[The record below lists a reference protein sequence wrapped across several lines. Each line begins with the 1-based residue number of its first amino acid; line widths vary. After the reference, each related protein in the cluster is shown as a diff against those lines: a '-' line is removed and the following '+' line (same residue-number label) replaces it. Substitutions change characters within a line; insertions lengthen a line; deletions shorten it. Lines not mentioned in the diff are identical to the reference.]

1 MAGFIDEFLKSY
13 GPEVTK
19 QMSSNFNVPQGT
31 VQKLIPQ
38 LAPLILAGLK
48 RQKDTRGGDERV
60 DHILNKYGDAS
71 VLNNIRDLVSTKAHT
86 ETVDP
91 NLGGLLGDAGGIQA
105 AQALAK
111 SLNIDASTIMK
122 MIPALAPLVL
132 GALKNK
138 RDTGGSGISGVGALL
153 DADVDGSILDD
164 VAGFLMKGGAGTS
177 QSKGGGILGSLLG
190 GLTRRR

>member
-19 QMSSNFNVPQGT
+19 QMSSNFNVDQGT

-48 RQKDTRGGDERV
+48 KQKDTRGGDERV

-71 VLNNIRDLVSTKAHT
+71 ALDNIKDLISNKARVQD
-86 ETVDP
+86 VDP

-105 AQALAK
+105 AKALAGK
-111 SLNIDASTIMK
+111 MNIDASTIMK
-122 MIPALAPLVL
+122 MIPALSPLIL
-132 GALKNK
+132 GALTKK
-138 RDTGGSGISGVGALL
+138 RDTGGRGISGVGALL
-153 DADVDGSILDD
+153 DADGDGSILDD
-164 VAGFLMKGGAGTS
+164 VAGFLMKGGAS
-177 QSKGGGILGSLLG
+177 RRQSKNILGSLLG
-190 GLTRRR
+190 GLNRRR

>member
-13 GPEVTK
+13 GPEVTR
-19 QMSSNFNVPQGT
+19 QMSSNFNVDQGT

-38 LAPLILAGLK
+38 LAPLIIAGLK

-71 VLNNIRDLVSTKAHT
+71 VLNNIKDLISNKAHA
-86 ETVDP
+86 EQVDP
-91 NLGGLLGDAGGIQA
+91 NLGGLLGDAGGMQA

-111 SLNIDASTIMK
+111 RMNIDAGTIMK

-132 GALKNK
+132 GALTKK
-138 RDTGGSGISGVGALL
+138 RDTGGKGISGVGALL
-153 DADVDGSILDD
+153 DADGDGSILDD
-164 VAGFLMKGGAGTS
+164 VAGFLLKGGSSS
-177 QSKGGGILGSLLG
+177 QPRGGGLLGSILGG
-190 GLTRRR
+190 ITRRR

>member
-13 GPEVTK
+13 GPEVTQ
-19 QMSSNFNVPQGT
+19 QMSNNFNVDQGT

-60 DHILNKYGDAS
+60 DHILIKYGDAS
-71 VLNNIRDLVSTKAHT
+71 VLNNIKDLVSTKAHAQD
-86 ETVDP
+86 VDP
-91 NLGGLLGDAGGIQA
+91 NLGGLLGDAGGLQA

-111 SLNIDASTIMK
+111 RMNIDPSTIMK

-132 GALKNK
+132 GALSRK
-138 RDTGGSGISGVGALL
+138 RDSGGQGISGVGALL
-153 DADVDGSILDD
+153 DADGDGSILDD
-164 VAGFLMKGGAGTS
+164 VAGFLL
-177 QSKGGGILGSLLG
+177 KGGGATQKKGGGLLGSLLG
-190 GLTRRR
+190 GLSRRR